1 MQSSMAVAGM
11 DALSDPC
18 ENILTRRANQ
28 WHCSIIA
35 QFARRPWPCPTTG
48 SSSAIAGKKSLPT
61 IQQKT
66 IHLAFLPWA
75 AVARHRATSLLPGC
89 GGRRRPAL
97 KAARLRSFGAELEG
111 VRQRKQQPGAAARV
125 VGCAVAKRHG
135 HTDVSPQV
143 AAQKEPHAAAGR
155 RERQT
160 VGVAVAVVPGRAG
173 VDEAVELITGQVL
186 KAQLLI
192 ETQFERT
199 GDAVV
204 AADLGAAIA
213 TSESRAA
220 QVELLRREKRAGR
233 DLASP

>member
-97 KAARLRSFGAELEG
+97 KAARLRSFRAELEG

-135 HTDVSPQV
+135 HADVGPQV
-143 AAQKEPHAAAGR
+143 AAGR

-160 VGVAVAVVPGRAG
+160 VGVAVAIVPGHPG
-173 VDEAVELITGQVL
+173 VDEAVELIADQVL
-186 KAQLLI
+186 KTQFLI

-199 GDAVV
+199 GDAV
-204 AADLGAAIA
+204 
-213 TSESRAA
+213 
-220 QVELLRREKRAGR
+220 
-233 DLASP
+233 